1 MKRMA
6 AGGLFLNA
14 DHHLLI
20 VKPIYREGW
29 QVPGGIVNA
38 DESPLTACR
47 REVREEL
54 GIDVDLGRLLCIEYR
69 CTAPPETEALQF
81 IFFGGIL
88 SADQIGRITLQ
99 QKELTE
105 FCFVTASEAMK
116 KLYTQLG
123 ERVQLALIAL
133 RENRTV
139 YAENGIE
146 KVAL

>member
-1 MKRMA
+1 MHTFDYTARLPMKRMA

-54 GIDVDLGRLLCIEYR
+54 GIDVDLGRLLSLYS
-69 CTAPPETEALQF
+69 LV
-81 IFFGGIL
+81 
-88 SADQIGRITLQ
+88 
-99 QKELTE
+99 E
-105 FCFVTASEAMK
+105 FYLLIK
-116 KLYTQLG
+116 LG
-123 ERVQLALIAL
+123 ELLS
-133 RENRTV
+133 N
-139 YAENGIE
+139 
-146 KVAL
+146 KKS